1 MFWLTSPGHVGAE
14 AGDDDGGTDELSGR
28 VWVAQGQVCLPLRL
42 QKNTQTASNHIVN
55 TPLN

>member
-14 AGDDDGGTDELSGR
+14 VGGGDGGTDELSGR
-28 VWVAQGQVCLPLRL
+28 VWVAQGQVCLRLRL
-42 QKNTQTASNHIVN
+42 QNTKTASNDIVN